1 MTQFDPVFIAI
12 GSLGVLI
19 FIITSMLGMGFS
31 LTIPQIMAPLKDRRL
46 IIMSLVANFVLV
58 PILALVIIRVIPVSE
73 GIQIGLILVGF
84 AAGAPF
90 LPKLVHVAKGGM
102 AFTAGLMVL
111 LMVVTIAYLP
121 LILPFVL
128 TGVQVNP
135 WEIARSLIVLMLI
148 PLAIALFIRARYEV
162 VATGLVH
169 TMNMAANLS
178 LIAMFIGY
186 FIGYSDVTYGVL
198 GTGGILVSILL
209 VVGAAIIGYL
219 LGGPDKD
226 NKKVLALGTGQRN
239 FAAAFAVASGNFAA
253 NPEVLIE
260 VMDVAVI
267 GFIVLMLI
275 AGEMG
280 RRSARGE
287 GKGALHEVGVS

>member
-1 MTQFDPVFIAI
+1 MTQFDPVFLAI
-12 GSLGVLI
+12 GTLGVLI

-31 LTIPQIMAPLKDRRL
+31 LTIPQIMEPLKNRRL
-46 IIMSLVANFVLV
+46 IILSLVANFVLV
-58 PILALVIIRVIPVSE
+58 PLLALVIIRVIPLSE

-121 LILPFVL
+121 LVLPFVL

-135 WEIARSLIVLMLI
+135 WQIAQSLIVLMLI
-148 PLAIALFIRARYEV
+148 PLAIALFIRARYES
-162 VATGLVH
+162 VATGLIH

-226 NKKVLALGTGQRN
+226 NKKILALGTGQRN
-239 FAAAFAVASGNFAA
+239 LAAAFAVASSNFASD
-253 NPEVLIE
+253 PEVLLE

-280 RRSARGE
+280 RRSASGA
-287 GKGALHEVGVS
+287 GKSVSQ

>member
-1 MTQFDPVFIAI
+1 MTQFDPVFLAI
-12 GSLGVLI
+12 GTLGVLI

-31 LTIPQIMAPLKDRRL
+31 LTIPQILEPLKNRRL
-46 IIMSLVANFVLV
+46 IILSLVANFVLV
-58 PILALVIIRVIPVSE
+58 PLLALVIVRVIPLSE

-121 LILPFVL
+121 LVLPFVL

-135 WEIARSLIVLMLI
+135 WEIAKSLIVLMLI
-148 PLAIALFIRARYEV
+148 PLAIALFIRARYES

-209 VVGAAIIGYL
+209 VVGAVIIGYL

-226 NKKVLALGTGQRN
+226 NKKILALGTGQRN
-239 FAAAFAVASGNFAA
+239 LAAAFAVASSNFAA
-253 NPEVLIE
+253 SPEVLIE

-267 GFIVLMLI
+267 GFIVLMLL

-280 RRSARGE
+280 RRSGRGE
-287 GKGALHEVGVS
+287 GKSIEAAS

>member
-1 MTQFDPVFIAI
+1 MTQFDPVFLAI
-12 GSLGVLI
+12 GTLGVLI

-31 LTIPQIMAPLKDRRL
+31 LTIPQILEPLKNRRL
-46 IIMSLVANFVLV
+46 IILSLVANFVLV
-58 PILALVIIRVIPVSE
+58 PLLALVIVRVIPLSE

-121 LILPFVL
+121 LVLPFVL

-135 WEIARSLIVLMLI
+135 WEIAQSLIVLMLI
-148 PLAIALFIRARYEV
+148 PLAIALFIRARYES

-209 VVGAAIIGYL
+209 VVGAVIIGYL

-226 NKKVLALGTGQRN
+226 NKKILALGTGQRN
-239 FAAAFAVASGNFAA
+239 LAAAFAVASSNFAA
-253 NPEVLIE
+253 SPEVLIE

-267 GFIVLMLI
+267 GFIVLMLL

-280 RRSARGE
+280 RRSGRGE
-287 GKGALHEVGVS
+287 GKSIEAAS